1 MAVSSGMLSA
11 RRQFLDA
18 FLGALG
24 AAEIMGFLERESE
37 VRGTIRFADDSEV
50 LDLSGD
56 EGEVQDFV
64 WKVREEDAPS
74 QLAYRIAEV
83 LQRYRL
89 LHLDKLRVS
98 RATLREVVRK
108 DDEDETMSDGVFE
121 LALEELLAIQV
132 TMVDDG
138 EETDV
143 FFIRE

>member
-1 MAVSSGMLSA
+1 
-11 RRQFLDA
+11 
-18 FLGALG
+18 
-24 AAEIMGFLERESE
+24 MGFLERESE